1 MRAVNRRAYNQ
12 PPMTTD
18 VAADLVQWV
27 QAGER
32 LFGRALGAIQQ
43 VERLAAENRQLR
55 DELEAA
61 RAALEHCRA
70 ERIEAAESLKGI
82 AEHVTRLATAALERL
97 GRPIG

>member
-1 MRAVNRRAYNQ
+1 MRAVNRRGYNQ

-18 VAADLVQWV
+18 AGSDLVRWV
-27 QAGER
+27 QEGER

-55 DELEAA
+55 DELQAA
-61 RAALEHCRA
+61 RAVLERCRS
-70 ERIEAAESLKGI
+70 ERIEAAESLKAI

-97 GRPIG
+97 GRPVD